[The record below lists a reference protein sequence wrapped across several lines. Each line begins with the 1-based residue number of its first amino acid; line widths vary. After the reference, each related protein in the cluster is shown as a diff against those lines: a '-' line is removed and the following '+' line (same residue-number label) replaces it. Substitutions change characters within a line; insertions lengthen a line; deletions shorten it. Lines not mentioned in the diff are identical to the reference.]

1 MHHTQGTV
9 RILHT
14 YQASYS
20 GIPAGG
26 GTWQRAENDSLWT
39 GVQSHKPQGILL
51 VYDFLSW
58 KTRNNYKPKRT
69 AGSSQPDS
77 ICRLMLRFQEGG
89 DLPKV
94 TEPF

>member
-1 MHHTQGTV
+1 MAKS
-9 RILHT
+9 RD
-14 YQASYS
+14 
-20 GIPAGG
+20 
-26 GTWQRAENDSLWT
+26 DSLWT
-39 GVQSHKPQGILL
+39 GVQSHKQGILL
-51 VYDFLSW
+51 YDFLSW